1 MDFLQL
7 QTFKAIV
14 DEGSVLG
21 AAEALHCVQSNVTAR
36 IRSLEHTVGVKLFH
50 RQGRRL
56 QLTPSGRTLLG
67 YADRIL
73 ALSREAS
80 AALNPSSEPSGDF
93 SLGAIESSATSRL
106 PAVLA
111 RFHAAYPKVRLNL
124 VTDTSL
130 NLLDEIQHGR
140 VDAALIAGTACLEA
154 QAQAFVVADEIYRE
168 PIVLVAPARADTVH
182 EAADLAGATLLMWPP
197 GCPYR
202 ATMEQ
207 WLASNT
213 VTPGR
218 ILSYGSYATI
228 VACVGGRRLL
238 AGAARRVSALPAR
251 GGHRW
256 ARAGRSGR
264 RAELLRPASRCGCA
278 SGTRGVPEGHA
289 GLCVGSAGS
298 ARGLT
303 VPRHAKDR

>member
-168 PIVLVAPARADTVH
+168 PIVLVAPAGARSGRSGRCH
-182 EAADLAGATLLMWPP
+182 AADVAAGVPVPRHDGAMAGVEHRHAGTHSELRQLRDDR
-197 GCPYR
+197 GVR
-202 ATMEQ
+202 
-207 WLASNT
+207 
-213 VTPGR
+213 GR
-218 ILSYGSYATI
+218 
-228 VACVGGRRLL
+228 GRRLL